1 MKKKIGCHSL
11 VTNLYSN
18 YIYHT
23 FRIYNLYSFQIIP
36 VIGQIIAA
44 DKDSYQYLVESI
56 RRFPSQEQ
64 FAGMIKNSGFT
75 IVGDGWEDLTFGVV
89 ALHSGFKL

>member
-1 MKKKIGCHSL
+1 
-11 VTNLYSN
+11 
-18 YIYHT
+18 
-23 FRIYNLYSFQIIP
+23 
-36 VIGQIIAA
+36 
-44 DKDSYQYLVESI
+44 VESI